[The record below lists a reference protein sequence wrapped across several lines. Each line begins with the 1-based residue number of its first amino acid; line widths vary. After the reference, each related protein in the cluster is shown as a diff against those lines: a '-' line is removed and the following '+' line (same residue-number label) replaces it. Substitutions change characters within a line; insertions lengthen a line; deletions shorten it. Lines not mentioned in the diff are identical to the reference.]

1 MEIEQEQI
9 TLYSTGCP
17 RCDVLK
23 KKLYDKSV
31 RFQEECS
38 VEKMLELVITQ
49 VPVLR
54 VNDQMLSFTDAVK
67 WVNSMKEVV

>member
-9 TLYSTGCP
+9 TLYLTGCP

-38 VEKMLELVITQ
+38 VEKMLELGITQ